1 MGEFLKI
8 RHSRNTITG
17 MNRLL
22 WTGVLIL
29 LNGLI
34 FSGLGASYEIG
45 SVGVQPGEEQGR
57 DLYRIHCLECHG
69 AEGRGD
75 GPRAALLAPR
85 PGNLV
90 SAATSAK
97 TDAEFLEIIAEG
109 VPRTA
114 MSGWSHQL
122 SVDERRNI
130 LAFIRTLVH
139 FQDLPSAQVPSS
151 GP

>member
-1 MGEFLKI
+1 MGEFLKV
-8 RHSRNTITG
+8 RHSRSTMKG
-17 MNRLL
+17 MNRLV
-22 WTGVLIL
+22 WMGVMIL

-34 FSGLGASYEIG
+34 FSGLGVSYESG
-45 SVGVQPGEEQGR
+45 TVGAQPGGEQGR

-97 TDAEFLEIIAEG
+97 TDAELLEVIAEG

-122 SVDERRNI
+122 SDYERRNV
-130 LAFIRTLVH
+130 LAYLRSLVH
-139 FQDLPSAQVPSS
+139 FQEHPSGTLPPL
-151 GP
+151 